1 MKGIIILGA
10 AGLAKEFFYYIKRS
24 DPDIQEFLFVNDL
37 QDDQIELNIDGKI
50 FPVIKDWKFNTKY
63 PFVVAVGNPKIKRI
77 LVSKALNCGL
87 NPCDTIIDPSA
98 IVLMDKKNLGKGGLV
113 APGCIITS
121 NITLGNYVTLNL
133 NTTVGHDTVIG
144 DYCTT
149 NPGVHISGQVEIG
162 ENNEFGTGCAVRDR
176 LVIGSNKTFGAQTV
190 VVKSIINENSETYIG
205 VPAKKLLKNV

>member
-24 DPDIQEFLFVNDL
+24 DPNIQEFLFVNDL

-87 NPCDTIIDPSA
+87 DPCDTIIDPSA
-98 IVLMDKKNLGKGGLV
+98 IVLMDKKNLGKGGLI

-149 NPGVHISGQVEIG
+149 NPGVHISGQIKIG

-205 VPAKKLLKNV
+205 VPAKKL